1 MGGYVRTFLNLSWL
15 VVSLARTAAVS
26 DHCRADVE
34 LWRRERKKEE
44 AGEHNDPKTAG
55 LNVFVGKLQV
65 SVHRASPFGY
75 IEIDLYTY
83 LFIYDAFT
91 GTKS

>member
-26 DHCRADVE
+26 DHCRA
-34 LWRRERKKEE
+34 KKEE

-55 LNVFVGKLQV
+55 LNVFGGKLQV

-75 IEIDLYTY
+75 IEIDIYTY